1 MAGKKLKIT
10 LKKSRI
16 GCSKHQR
23 KILDGLGL
31 KRCHK
36 AVEREDTPAI
46 RGMLKKIDFMLDVQE
61 I

>member
-1 MAGKKLKIT
+1 MAGKLKIT

-16 GCSKHQR
+16 GRSQHQR

-31 KRCHK
+31 KRCHQV
-36 AVEREDTPAI
+36 VEREDTPSI
-46 RGMLKKIDFMLDVQE
+46 RGMVKKIAFMLDVQE

>member
-1 MAGKKLKIT
+1 MAAKLKIT

-16 GCSKHQR
+16 GQSKHQR

-31 KRCHK
+31 KRCHQV
-36 AVEREDTPAI
+36 VEREDTPAV
-46 RGMLKKIDFMLDVQE
+46 RGMVRKIAFMLEVQE